1 MTFFRSP
8 FLAGANVIFGVL
20 AGVFAASFHEDL
32 VNSTPLIW
40 IFEGTDVVLDGL
52 NERAASFWAFL
63 LLFSSIWVVREW
75 VAASDRRN
83 EVEQLEALIE
93 TVPPPDFLQQF
104 ESAYKR
110 AVVVL
115 RNAGGDSVDFEAIRA
130 ALDLVIVLADQWD
143 YRTSKSTDVYR
154 ANIMLN
160 LGSPRW
166 TATLAMAGE
175 RVYGKAQWKAF
186 GSQDVGILW
195 VDRRLATA
203 DPKSGDTEKSGDM
216 DGAVRPLAL
225 VYDGGKGGNDVNLDG
240 APVAFAEERVSYIG
254 DCKTISTNFPRDLS
268 ANCRSRVEAYYRDN
282 TKARSLISL
291 PIPGESGLLG
301 TLNIYRSSIEIM
313 GGESGATKFT
323 PFLVPFLLTLG
334 QYLQTVDFARLPD
347 SAGAAGP
354 HS

>member
-8 FLAGANVIFGVL
+8 LLAGVNVIFGVV
-20 AGVFAASFHEDL
+20 AGVFAAAFHEDL

-40 IFEGTDVVLDGL
+40 VFRGTDVAL
-52 NERAASFWAFL
+52 NGVNARAASFWGLL

-93 TVPPPDFLQQF
+93 TVPPPNFLQQF
-104 ESAYKR
+104 ESAFKK
-110 AVVVL
+110 AVAVL
-115 RNAGGDSVDFEAIRA
+115 RNAEEDSVDFEAIRV
-130 ALDLVIVLADQWD
+130 ALNLVIVLAAQWD

-166 TATLAMAGE
+166 SATIATAGE

-186 GSQDVGILW
+186 ENQDVGILW

-203 DPKSGDTEKSGDM
+203 DPRSGDTEKGGEM
-216 DGAVRPLAL
+216 DGAVMPLAL
-225 VYDGGKGGNDVNLDG
+225 VYAGGEESNDINLDG
-240 APVAFAEERVSYIG
+240 APVAFAEERVSYVG

-268 ANCRSRVEAYYRDN
+268 ANSRSKVEAYYRDDA
-282 TKARSLISL
+282 KARSLIS
-291 PIPGESGLLG
+291 
-301 TLNIYRSSIEIM
+301 
-313 GGESGATKFT
+313 
-323 PFLVPFLLTLG
+323 
-334 QYLQTVDFARLPD
+334 FAKVPD
-347 SAGAAGP
+347 SADTAGL
-354 HS
+354 